1 MATTHKHIAYN
12 AFPTTTDTGSSMASI
27 LAGKLLRARNES
39 LNESLSDFE
48 GSSNKLELVKN
59 IEGIDFINDSR
70 STNVNAVW
78 FALESMTKPT
88 TWIMSIDNRENLSD
102 ELLEIVEEKVKH
114 IVMLGVYN
122 SDIYNFFVQTGI
134 AVDVYMNMEEAVR
147 AAYYNAAPGDAVLF
161 APGTTSFGMYR
172 TYRERGEKFKEAVA
186 QL

>member
-1 MATTHKHIAYN
+1 MATNKHIGYN
-12 AFPTTTDTGSSMASI
+12 AFPTTDNRSSMAAAV
-27 LAGKLLRARNES
+27 AGRLLHARNES

-48 GSSNKLELVKN
+48 GSANNLELVKS

-88 TWIMSIDNRENLSD
+88 TWIMSIENRKSITDSLVDIIN
-102 ELLEIVEEKVKH
+102 EKVKH
-114 IVMLGVYN
+114 IIILGVYN
-122 SDIYNFFVQTGI
+122 PEIYDFL
-134 AVDVYMNMEEAVR
+134 ASLDKEVDFSMNMEEAVR
-147 AAYYNAAPGDAVLF
+147 TAYYASAAGDAILF